1 MMDTLSATLIK
12 DHRLFD
18 SIEGDETEAV
28 ILYRVET
35 PFVLMKGAHDNDTSD
50 VRIKGPVYVGDDDM
64 LDRHNELVDNDAIMA
79 AWEGYK
85 KNPVVLY
92 NHSKTYGVIGV
103 MEDVQLGKF
112 KKPDGTKIEV
122 PIGVARID
130 SGEKDITRKISKG
143 MLRAFSIGF
152 IAKAAVKECK
162 DEDSCYMRFTEIEW
176 LETSVVDVPASP
188 GALFSVEKS
197 LLSADISN
205 VDFSIDEIFDANKA
219 GQFQAQPKVHATV
232 LRSAEEKSCGGGSSC
247 TCDSKDIE
255 TEEKHIVAIEEDE
268 SNYYL
273 TFAKHEDM
281 DDMDDAGYKPDDE
294 DKDLKGVINDLLD
307 RISLLEATLEAA
319 EQKGGLSDSVNTPL
333 SDSVG
338 LMTSEQV
345 VVEDAD
351 IEEKTLD
358 DAEISDAV
366 TTEEVVVEPTLET
379 KDADES
385 EEEEEAEDETE
396 DVEEEA
402 DEEEA
407 DEEVEADDAEDEVV
421 EDEEVEDEEVEEAVE
436 EKSDDL
442 PSTVDILMQ
451 VVKAL
456 TDVEA
461 SVANMTAR
469 IDETEE
475 LKAALN
481 ERDAH
486 IQTLTEEK
494 AQAEQEAEIEAEVAK
509 RIAER
514 VGDAPAPKAKAAR
527 KSLVPTY
534 PPKEKTGV
542 TKLDPQPSVTPGM
555 AGLAGWL
562 EGRLADRTG
571 VEN

>member
-421 EDEEVEDEEVEEAVE
+421 EDEEVEDEDVEEAVE